1 MYVFF
6 HQNLLSFN
14 LTILLFQ
21 SMYAFRIVTAQ
32 ELDIIVTPFTQK
44 FDTMT

>member
-6 HQNLLSFN
+6 HYKSSLFLI
-14 LTILLFQ
+14 ILLFQ
-21 SMYAFRIVTAQ
+21 SLYVFRIVTPQ

-44 FDTMT
+44 FDAMT